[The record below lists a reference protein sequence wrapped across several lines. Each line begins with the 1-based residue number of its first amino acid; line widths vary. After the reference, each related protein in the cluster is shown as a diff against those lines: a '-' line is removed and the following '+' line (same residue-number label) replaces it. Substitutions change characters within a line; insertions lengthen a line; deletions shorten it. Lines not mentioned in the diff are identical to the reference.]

1 MIFSF
6 KGDNMPNSIHDK
18 LESISAQCDELLL
31 NEHLAKLVAE
41 SNSNIPQ
48 IEVKDL
54 VIDEHTILLDV
65 REPEEFASGFIP
77 AFISLA
83 IPRGK
88 LEFLA
93 IDKLAK
99 VYGQDANIITYCLKG
114 PRGSLAAMQLKRLG
128 FTNVSNIKGGIME
141 WIKSGK
147 TIKNYMGE
155 FKLI

>member
-1 MIFSF
+1 MS
-6 KGDNMPNSIHDK
+6 DSIHKK
-18 LESISAQCDELLL
+18 LESISIQCDELLL

-41 SNSNIPQ
+41 ANSNIPQ

-65 REPEEFASGFIP
+65 REPEEFASGYIP
-77 AFISLA
+77 ASIVLT

-93 IDKLAK
+93 IDKIAK
-99 VYGQDANIITYCLKG
+99 VYGQDAKIITYCLKG
-114 PRGSLAAMQLKRLG
+114 PRGSLAAMQLQKLG

-141 WIKSGK
+141 WIKSSK

-155 FKLI
+155 FKFI

>member
-1 MIFSF
+1 
-6 KGDNMPNSIHDK
+6 MPDSMHKK
-18 LESISAQCDELLL
+18 LESISVQCDEFFL
-31 NEHLAKLVAE
+31 NEHLSKLVEEANV
-41 SNSNIPQ
+41 SIPQ

-54 VIDEHTILLDV
+54 AIDESIIMLDV
-65 REPEEFASGFIP
+65 REPEEFASGAIP

-93 IDKLAK
+93 IEKIAK
-99 VYGQDANIITYCLKG
+99 VYGQNAKIITYCLKG
-114 PRGSLAAMQLKRLG
+114 PRGSLAAMQLKKLG
-128 FTNVSNIKGGIME
+128 FANVSNLKGGIME

-155 FKLI
+155 FRLV

>member
-1 MIFSF
+1 
-6 KGDNMPNSIHDK
+6 MPDSIHKK

-41 SNSNIPQ
+41 ANTNIPQ

-54 VIDEHTILLDV
+54 VIDEHTIMLDV

-77 AFISLA
+77 AQTVLT

-93 IDKLAK
+93 IEKIAK
-99 VYGQDANIITYCLKG
+99 VYGQNAKIITYCLKG

-147 TIKNYMGE
+147 MIKNYMGE
-155 FKLI
+155 FKLV